1 MLPPLE
7 PAQAREA
14 AALPALPQRRVTEA
28 FLHAISGLLDRSDAL
43 MFTGAT
49 TYFYVSFF
57 H

>member
-28 FLHAISGLLDRSDAL
+28 FLHAISGLLDRSDEPA
-43 MFTGAT
+43 AP
-49 TYFYVSFF
+49 VDDSERAAVPV
-57 H
+57 